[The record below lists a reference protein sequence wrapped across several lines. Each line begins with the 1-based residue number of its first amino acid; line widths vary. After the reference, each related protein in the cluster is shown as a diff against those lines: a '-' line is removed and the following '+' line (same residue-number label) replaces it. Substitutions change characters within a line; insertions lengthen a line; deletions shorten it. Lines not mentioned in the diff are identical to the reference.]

1 MSIVNITD
9 RERELEKALAE
20 EQRLNS
26 MGANREYVLQGQ
38 VSQLTRRIELCVQAL
53 IAKEKE
59 LEKGRGQEK

>member
-1 MSIVNITD
+1 MSIINITD

-20 EQRLNS
+20 EQKLNS
-26 MGANREYVLQGQ
+26 IRAEREYVLQGQ